1 MSKRSLYVFVLL
13 LVLAFA
19 AAPAGWAGSTYDP
32 ACAQKGTSE
41 YAVAGTWQ
49 YSGTGT
55 VNGYR
60 ASDTGT
66 AIVTATG
73 SAGNETITNISM
85 SGTMRNTSTG
95 QSVPYSFDVQTN
107 MPFTG
112 SFSVTNDGIT
122 ETFTQTGEN
131 TMIVT
136 ARGTQTSTGY
146 RISFNYDA
154 TKSGGS
160 SSSGGGCSVS
170 PFSYLSM
177 LLLAPLFLKR
187 R

>member
-1 MSKRSLYVFVLL
+1 MFKRSLYVFVLL
-13 LVLAFA
+13 IAVAFA
-19 AAPAGWAGSTYDP
+19 TVPAVWAGSTSDS

-41 YAVAGTWQ
+41 YSVAGAWH

-55 VNGYR
+55 VNGYN
-60 ASDTGT
+60 ATDSGT
-66 AIVTATG
+66 AVVTTTG
-73 SAGNETITNISM
+73 SVGNETVIKISM
-85 SGTMRNTSTG
+85 SGIIRNATTG
-95 QSVPYSFDVQTN
+95 QSAPYSFDVQTN
-107 MPFTG
+107 TPFTG
-112 SFSVTNDGIT
+112 SFSVTDDGIT

-177 LLLAPLFLKR
+177 LLLAPLILKR